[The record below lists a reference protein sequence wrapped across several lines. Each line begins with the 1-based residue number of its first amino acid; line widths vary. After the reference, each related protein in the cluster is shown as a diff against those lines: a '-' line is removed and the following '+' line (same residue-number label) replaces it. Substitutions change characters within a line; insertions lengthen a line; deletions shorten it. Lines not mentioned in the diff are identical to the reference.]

1 MLSAPHDPTSRV
13 MALTLTGLALL
24 GWLMLALRL
33 GRKPRPGWRVIL
45 TEAACLALVEIA
57 GVWVAWPFF
66 HPHIV
71 GLGDATHY
79 TLQIADAV
87 TQARSGTFPVF
98 VGQSIYAFNG
108 GVHTLRTA
116 PYFTNLGIFLDL
128 LTARSLP
135 FPALAN
141 LTLVLS
147 SLGGALAAYACARR
161 LLSGARW
168 VSALLAVT
176 YTLGPGLSV
185 PAIHYDLFATYLT
198 APWQPIFWLGLALSL
213 RETDDREGLFWSV
226 FALGTLWSVH
236 PPTALWLTP
245 AFVATQLAR
254 LTFAASGW
262 RIQLKHWLVAA
273 AGFALL
279 TAFPF
284 YSVLSLG
291 LGYSP
296 AATGGMEHSIIANLR
311 AAWPGSLLPFA
322 YAKGHLQNLQLGY
335 SLWALLA
342 VGCAFRWRA
351 GPAGWVFKLCTA
363 VYLLLLLPVPGVTL
377 WLWRHMPPRVL
388 DMTNDWPM
396 HRFYLILSGLAVV
409 SAALFF
415 GRLLRERPRA
425 APYLVAG
432 LAVAAIWSAAEAAR
446 FRRHGFETRG
456 SAATTNRILAPANLN
471 AGRSSYLLF
480 GRYPSHFSHGRMDPE
495 FELRLVD
502 ANSTPILINS
512 QKILRSAAPASPA
525 PAWREIQDEIS
536 FQADGRSDLLL
547 EFAFPSADAAGY
559 IVVKGQ
565 TVEFAYEIPTFGE
578 VRAFGAKPES
588 DRTIVARFR
597 GEPAQRVAILSKP
610 PGTRMR
616 IWPFAGERDLP
627 LRLASLMP
635 LKVKLQ
641 DPSPA
646 AVLET
651 PRMFIPGYT
660 ARVDGRATAVQRLPD
675 GLAGVPLPAGA
686 REIVV
691 EYPGPFGL
699 RGLYYAA
706 LAAWTLLAG
715 AAFLLGTGLSRR
727 RET

>member
-1 MLSAPHDPTSRV
+1 MHDPAEGT

-24 GWLMLALRL
+24 GCLILTLRIA
-33 GRKPRPGWRVIL
+33 GKPGMGWRVVL
-45 TEAACLALVEIA
+45 AEAICLGLVVFA

-66 HPHIV
+66 HPQIV

-87 TQARSGTFPVF
+87 TQARSGVFPVF
-98 VGQSIYAFNG
+98 VGQSVYAFNG

-161 LLSGARW
+161 LLSGGRA

-213 RETDDREGLFWSV
+213 RDTDDREGLFWSV

-236 PPTALWLTP
+236 PPTAIWLTP
-245 AFVATQLAR
+245 AFIGTQMAR
-254 LTFAASGW
+254 LTFPSSGW
-262 RIQLKHWLVAA
+262 RIQINRWLIAA
-273 AGFALL
+273 LGLGLL
-279 TAFPF
+279 TVFPF

-296 AATGGMEHSIIANLR
+296 AATGGMEHAIIANLR

-322 YAKGHLQNLQLGY
+322 SATGHLQNLQLGY

-342 VGCAFRWRA
+342 VGFAFRWRS
-351 GPAGWVFKLCTA
+351 GPNGWILKLCA
-363 VYLLLLLPVPGVTL
+363 VGYLLLLLPVPGLTL
-377 WLWRHMPPRVL
+377 WLWQQMPPRIL
-388 DMTNDWPM
+388 DMTNVWPM
-396 HRFYLILSGLAVV
+396 QRFYLILSGLAAV
-409 SAALFF
+409 SSALFF
-415 GRLLRERPRA
+415 GKLLRERPRA
-425 APYLVAG
+425 APYLIALLLV
-432 LAVAAIWSAAEAAR
+432 AVAWSASEAYR
-446 FRRHGFETRG
+446 FRKRGFEVRST
-456 SAATTNRILAPANLN
+456 AATTTRLLAPANLN

-480 GRYPSHFSHGRMDPE
+480 GHYPAHFSHGRMDPE

-502 ANSTPILINS
+502 ANSNPTVVNS
-512 QKILRSAAPASPA
+512 QKILASAVAGTAP
-525 PAWREIQDEIS
+525 PAWQTIQDETS
-536 FQADGRSDLLL
+536 FQVDGHNDILL

-565 TVEFAYEIPTFGE
+565 TVEIAYEIPTFGE
-578 VRAFGAKPES
+578 PKAFGSKPES
-588 DRTIVARFR
+588 NPTIVARFR
-597 GEPAQRVAILSKP
+597 GEPPQRVIILSKP
-610 PGTRMR
+610 PGTRVR
-616 IWPFAGERDLP
+616 VWPFTSDRDVP
-627 LRLASLMP
+627 IRLTSLTP
-635 LKVKLQ
+635 LKITLQ
-641 DPSPA
+641 DPAPA
-646 AVLET
+646 GTTLET
-651 PRMFIPGYT
+651 PRMFIPGYA
-660 ARVDGRATAVQRLPD
+660 ARVDGRPTAVQRLPD
-675 GLAGVPLPAGA
+675 GLAGVPLPAGS
-686 REIVV
+686 REIIVD
-691 EYPGPFGL
+691 YPGPIGL
-699 RGLYYAA
+699 RWCYFA
-706 LAAWTLLAG
+706 TLTVWCLLTAG
-715 AAFLLGTGLSRR
+715 AFLLGTGLYRPWKA
-727 RET
+727 